1 MVCRYQVI
9 QSIEKSLQW
18 IDSKKFLVNPL
29 KHNYSNRESHKM
41 FSELQFVM
49 SSLCE
54 IKDLLSNKSIRHI
67 EEIVN
72 FSKAIILDPRY
83 YELVQKDTSCFRMY
97 GVAVMSFLKCYNG
110 IEVSFLKEIIQK
122 SYDLSVNVSPEVLPF
137 RKMEYYFSLLGLG
150 IYDDQGLLASIRTV
164 ANNSI
169 LASNFDLFNYSI
181 FEEYA
186 ITHSVFYLT
195 NMGKEPLE
203 IEQFPG
209 LSNIILVL
217 LCKNMLQKDLD
228 LLGEFIIDMCCCN
241 IRHNLLDVACRYI
254 IKEQENNGVFLC
266 PLRNNNV
273 NLVDQTDIKHYF
285 KANYHTTYVCLM
297 T

>member
-122 SYDLSVNVSPEVLPF
+122 SYEN
-137 RKMEYYFSLLGLG
+137 
-150 IYDDQGLLASIRTV
+150 
-164 ANNSI
+164 
-169 LASNFDLFNYSI
+169 LFKFYS
-181 FEEYA
+181 
-186 ITHSVFYLT
+186 
-195 NMGKEPLE
+195 K
-203 IEQFPG
+203 
-209 LSNIILVL
+209 IILWQRYASWL
-217 LCKNMLQKDLD
+217 RACQP
-228 LLGEFIIDMCCCN
+228 C
-241 IRHNLLDVACRYI
+241 IRSQWSAS
-254 IKEQENNGVFLC
+254 
-266 PLRNNNV
+266 
-273 NLVDQTDIKHYF
+273 
-285 KANYHTTYVCLM
+285 
-297 T
+297 